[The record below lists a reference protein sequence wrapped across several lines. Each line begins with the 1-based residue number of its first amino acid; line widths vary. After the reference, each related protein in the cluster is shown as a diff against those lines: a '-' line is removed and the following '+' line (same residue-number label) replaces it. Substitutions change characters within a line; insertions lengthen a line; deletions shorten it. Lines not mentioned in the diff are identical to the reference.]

1 MNMKVYIVH
10 WGSGT
15 VDDDGNTSSY
25 CGVHSVHTSLE
36 SAKKALVQCKDE
48 TIADLEAPFIEDAES
63 EEEKQEQLDELNIQ
77 VYGSEAED
85 YFEIDY
91 DSWDVKNEIYVGITE
106 KEIED

>member
-1 MNMKVYIVH
+1 MANKVWVVH

-15 VDDDGNTSSY
+15 LDDDRNTSAF
-25 CGVHSVHTSLE
+25 CGVHSVHTSLK
-36 SAKKALVQCKDE
+36 SARKALVQCKDE
-48 TIADLEAPFIEDAES
+48 TIADLKAPFIEDAES
-63 EEEKQEQLDELNIQ
+63 EEELQEQLDELNIQ

-91 DSWDVKNEIYVGITE
+91 DSWDVRNEIYVGLTE

>member
-1 MNMKVYIVH
+1 MIMKVYIVH
-10 WGSGT
+10 WGEGT
-15 VDDDGNTSSY
+15 IDDNGNTSSY

-36 SAKKALVQCKDE
+36 CARKSLVQCKDE

-63 EEEKQEQLDELNIQ
+63 EEEKQGQLDELNIQ

-91 DSWDVKNEIYVGITE
+91 DSWDVRNEIYVGITE